1 MPCRVGSQISETS
14 TVCTGYVTAPAWLS
28 IAENTFKTVMEQAKR
43 ICQIIKLKP
52 EFAEEYKRLHANVWP
67 GVLAA
72 LGKHHI
78 SDYSISH
85 YPPLQLLIAT
95 FKYTGDDYEKDMK
108 TIGEDEE
115 TRKWWEITDRMQES
129 FNDGATGSGKE
140 IPWWTDVDEVFRFE
154 GGSTIL

>member
-1 MPCRVGSQISETS
+1 MSGLTCYLTLHLSQI
-14 TVCTGYVTAPAWLS
+14 PRH
-28 IAENTFKTVMEQAKR
+28 FP
-43 ICQIIKLKP
+43 KLKP

-108 TIGEDEE
+108 AIGEDEE

-140 IPWWTDVDEVFRFE
+140 IPWWTVSKCVPSGHSFCYKPRRT
-154 GGSTIL
+154 GRRRSVPV